1 VAPHIEDCIIIIG
14 INLGELFGCL
24 ELVLDD
30 RVLKEFGNVVL
41 ERLEAAIVSKMTDN
55 TMILGTHL
63 DTVFIHRRVR
73 TLRRSK
79 VDCEMG

>member
-1 VAPHIEDCIIIIG
+1 VAPYIEDCIIIIG

-41 ERLEAAIVSKMTDN
+41 ERLEAVIVFEND
-55 TMILGTHL
+55 
-63 DTVFIHRRVR
+63 
-73 TLRRSK
+73 
-79 VDCEMG
+79 